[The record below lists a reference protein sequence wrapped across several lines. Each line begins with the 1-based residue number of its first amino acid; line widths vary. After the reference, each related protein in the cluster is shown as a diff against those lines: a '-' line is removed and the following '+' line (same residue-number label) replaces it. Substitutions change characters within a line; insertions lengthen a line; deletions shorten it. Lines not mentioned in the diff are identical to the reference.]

1 MGRTGESTDISDTA
15 ISGKKLFCFG
25 FGYSCAFL
33 ARALMDEGWDVS
45 GTTRDKSKHSLM
57 RQGGIHPYFFERTH
71 PIVDPLG
78 LLRDTTHLLLSI
90 PPGDRGD
97 PVAYVH
103 GQDIARLK
111 KLEWV
116 GYLSTTGVY
125 GDCNGQWV
133 DEHWPV
139 APTSQRG
146 SRRALAEQQWL
157 DHWRMDGVPV
167 HIFRLAGIYG
177 PGRSALDAVRA
188 GTARRIDKPGHAFN
202 RIHVD
207 DIVQVLRA
215 SIAQP
220 SPGAIYNLAD
230 DEPVPSHE
238 VITYACELLGKEPP
252 PMIPFDV
259 ADMAP
264 MARSFYM
271 DNKRVRND
279 KIKTDLGVKLKY
291 PDYRSGIKAC
301 LESGPHVPFLE
312 E

>member
-1 MGRTGESTDISDTA
+1 VADSIGD
-15 ISGKKLFCFG
+15 GKKLFCFG
-25 FGYSCAFL
+25 FGYTAAFL
-33 ARALMDEGWDVS
+33 ASALLGDGWDIS
-45 GTTRDKSKHSLM
+45 GTTREEAKYARLKA
-57 RQGGIHPYFFERTH
+57 GGIHPYFFERTH

-78 LLRDTTHLLLSI
+78 LLKDTTHLLLSI

-103 GQDIARLK
+103 GDEIARLK
-111 KLEWV
+111 NLEWV

-125 GDCNGQWV
+125 GDCDGHWV
-133 DEHWPV
+133 DEHSPV

-146 SRRALAEQQWL
+146 SRRAIAEQQWL
-157 DHWRMDGVPV
+157 DLWRAEGVPV
-167 HIFRLAGIYG
+167 HIFRLSGIYG
-177 PGRSALDAVRA
+177 PGRNALETVRA

-207 DIVQVLRA
+207 DIVQVIKA

-220 SPGAIYNLAD
+220 CPGAVYNLAD

-238 VITYACELLGKEPP
+238 VIAYACELLGKEIPP
-252 PMIPFDV
+252 LIPFDQ

-264 MARSFYM
+264 IARSFYL

-279 KIKTDLGVKLKY
+279 KIKTDLGVNLKY
-291 PDYRSGIKAC
+291 PSYKTGIRAC
-301 LESGPHVPFLE
+301 LDGGPTVPILDES
-312 E
+312 